1 MSLSPLVTVVI
12 VTWNNENDIYDC
24 LKSIYEQDYDNY
36 NIVVI
41 DNASKD
47 NTKRIIKD
55 SFPQVELIE
64 KDKNLFLTGGNN
76 AGIKYALKQY
86 DSEYILVLNPDT
98 YSPRYLISEL
108 VKPFHSAKKI
118 GAVGPKVKF
127 WKNKNEDLINSAG
140 IYYDGFM
147 QAYDI
152 GFKEEDNGQYDEQ
165 KEVFG
170 VTGACIMYKADML
183 KEIGLYENLIKMY
196 LDEVE
201 LFIKA
206 HKHGWNVIYT
216 PEVTLG
222 HNYMQSTTQN
232 KSFNREKQLMKAWL
246 IIAFKHYSLKSKLA
260 MLKHYIKF
268 RITKELPE

>member
-127 WKNKNEDLINSAG
+127 WKNK
-140 IYYDGFM
+140 
-147 QAYDI
+147 
-152 GFKEEDNGQYDEQ
+152 
-165 KEVFG
+165 
-170 VTGACIMYKADML
+170 
-183 KEIGLYENLIKMY
+183 
-196 LDEVE
+196 
-201 LFIKA
+201 
-206 HKHGWNVIYT
+206 
-216 PEVTLG
+216 
-222 HNYMQSTTQN
+222 
-232 KSFNREKQLMKAWL
+232 
-246 IIAFKHYSLKSKLA
+246 
-260 MLKHYIKF
+260 
-268 RITKELPE
+268 